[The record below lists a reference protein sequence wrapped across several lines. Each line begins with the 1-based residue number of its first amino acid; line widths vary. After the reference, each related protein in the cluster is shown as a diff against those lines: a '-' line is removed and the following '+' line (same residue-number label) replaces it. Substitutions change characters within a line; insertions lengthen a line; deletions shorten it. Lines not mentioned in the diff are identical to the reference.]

1 MVKFLQTIT
10 TIAGFIVPLA
20 TLFEAEGGTG
30 EQKKQQVLTALME
43 ELDKAGI
50 KLPPW
55 AELFKKPIL
64 SLLIDAVVNY
74 LNRQGFFEH
83 IVDFPT
89 FIGEDS

>member
-1 MVKFLQTIT
+1 MIKFLQTIL

-20 TLFEAEGGTG
+20 TFFEAEGGTG
-30 EQKKQQVLTALME
+30 EQKKKQVLIALMG

-50 KLPPW
+50 NFPAW
-55 AELFKKPIL
+55 AERFIEPII

-83 IVDFPT
+83 
-89 FIGEDS
+89 GEDS